1 MSPVAI
7 SRDFAPG
14 RDESRLLI
22 VGAQVLVGFQS
33 RAAFEPCFEGLSR
46 GAGHRA
52 TGVSVSPTPLAPLCL
67 TTNEAVVTSFSTSDA
82 HH

>member
-1 MSPVAI
+1 MTPLKHQVQH
-7 SRDFAPG
+7 G
-14 RDESRLLI
+14 LDESRLLI

-33 RAAFEPCFEGLSR
+33 RAAFEPGFEGLSH

-52 TGVSVSPTPLAPLCL
+52 TGISVSPTPLAPLCL
-67 TTNEAVVTSFSTSDA
+67 TKHEDVVMSFGTSDA